1 MQVRCSYEKTSA
13 FTEVLS
19 CHFVAYSAFP
29 YIAEAFASPSIPREY
44 RMVCH
49 NNVTKIFKFYR
60 KDEKNRSF
68 RRFLINTLSR

>member
-1 MQVRCSYEKTSA
+1 MQVRCSFEKTSA

-49 NNVTKIFKFYR
+49 NNVTKI
-60 KDEKNRSF
+60 
-68 RRFLINTLSR
+68 